1 MSELKTNLEAILQE
15 KQDKII
21 PANIKKDVQIF
32 DVIGTYE
39 GSGGTDYKVKLFE
52 TKEEMQADENAQEG
66 DLAVVYRSENN
77 NMEAKTQTQF
87 IVFPETVVLSEQI
100 TKDIYTNLIAVDVSS
115 YFSVQIQLNSTSLK
129 VVSSD
134 LNYNIKYSSSDGLTY
149 TRTSFSNEEGEPLS
163 NPIDLG
169 TMVHPEPDLEW
180 NSAYGYFL
188 LVPTKPFE
196 GLYEYQSN
204 TWKIAESQLTAS
216 SGNLYNSIAYGKD
229 GVIEGELGTNVSDSF
244 ADINAQ
250 LVYDIQQAYE
260 NMSPKVLSDYEDID
274 TNIRFVP
281 TKQDGTPLL
290 DTSNL
295 TTTRNL
301 FNGCEYLTSIPLLDT
316 SNVLDMYGMFFGCK
330 NLKKVPN
337 LNTTKVTNMGS
348 MFGSCKSLS
357 TIPELDTSNVTNM
370 RNMVAHCNS
379 LTTIPQFDTSKV
391 TDMSYMFFVCSG
403 LVTMPSLN
411 TSSVTNML
419 KMFTGCTSLSDDS
432 LNTILDMCAK
442 ATNVTSNKTL
452 KYIGLTSIQATKCM
466 TLSNYEAFTAAGWT
480 TGY

>member
-1 MSELKTNLEAILQE
+1 MSVLQSNLEYILNE
-15 KQDKII
+15 KETKII
-21 PANIKKDVQIF
+21 PENIKKGVQIF
-32 DVIGTYE
+32 DIVGTLE
-39 GSGGTDYKVKLFE
+39 QGTSGVKLFE
-52 TKEEMQADENAQEG
+52 TQEEMQADKSAKEG
-66 DLAVVYRSENN
+66 DLAVVYRSEND
-77 NMEAKTQTQF
+77 NMKADTQTQF
-87 IVFPETVVLSEQI
+87 ITFPETVVLSEQI

-115 YFSVQIQLNSTSLK
+115 YFSAQIQLNSTSLN
-129 VVSSD
+129 VVSYD
-134 LNYNIKYSSSDGLTY
+134 LNYDIKYSSSDGLTY

-169 TMVHPEPDLEW
+169 IIVHPEPDLEW
-180 NSAYGYFL
+180 NPAYGYFL

-229 GVIEGELGTNVSDSF
+229 GVIEGKLGTNVSDSF

-260 NMSPKVLSDYEDID
+260 NMSPKVLSDYENID
-274 TNIRFVP
+274 ANIRFVP

-295 TTTRNL
+295 TTARNL
-301 FNGCEYLTSIPLLDT
+301 FNSCEYLTSIPLLDT
-316 SNVLDMYGMFFGCK
+316 SNVLDMYGMFYGCK
-330 NLKKVPN
+330 NLKEVPN
-337 LNTTKVTNMGS
+337 LNTAKVTDMNA
-348 MFGSCKSLS
+348 MFSGCTLLS
-357 TIPELDTSNVTNM
+357 TIPELDTSNVTIITSMFTN
-370 RNMVAHCNS
+370 CKS

-391 TDMSYMFFVCSG
+391 TDMSYMFFICSG
-403 LVTMPSLN
+403 LVTIPSLD
-411 TSSVTNML
+411 TSKVTNM
-419 KMFTGCTSLSDDS
+419 KYMFDGCTKLSNDS
-432 LNTILDMCAK
+432 LNNILSMCTN
-442 ATNVTSNKTL
+442 ATNITENKTL
-452 KYIGLTSIQATKCM
+452 KYIGLTQEQATKCT

>member
-1 MSELKTNLEAILQE
+1 MTLLEINLSEILQE
-15 KQDKII
+15 KQNKII
-21 PANIKKDVQIF
+21 PENIKKDVQIF

-39 GSGGTDYKVKLFE
+39 GGTSGVKLFK
-52 TKEEMQADENAQEG
+52 TQEEMQADESAKEG

-87 IVFPETVVLSEQI
+87 IIFPETVVLSEQI
-100 TKDIYTNLIAVDVSS
+100 TKRIYTNLIAVDVSS
-115 YFSVQIQLNSTSLK
+115 YFSMQIQLNPTSANI
-129 VVSSD
+129 VFPHSSD
-134 LNYNIKYSSSDGLTY
+134 YNIKYSSSDGLTY
-149 TRTSFSNEEGEPLS
+149 TRTSFSNKEGEPLS

-250 LVYDIQQAYE
+250 LVYDIQRAYE

-274 TNIRFVP
+274 ANIRFVP

-295 TTTRNL
+295 TTARNL

-316 SNVLDMYGMFFGCK
+316 SNVLDMYGMFSSCK
-330 NLKKVPN
+330 NLKK
-337 LNTTKVTNMGS
+337 
-348 MFGSCKSLS
+348 S
-357 TIPELDTSNVTNM
+357 T
-370 RNMVAHCNS
+370 
-379 LTTIPQFDTSKV
+379 
-391 TDMSYMFFVCSG
+391 
-403 LVTMPSLN
+403 
-411 TSSVTNML
+411 
-419 KMFTGCTSLSDDS
+419 
-432 LNTILDMCAK
+432 
-442 ATNVTSNKTL
+442 
-452 KYIGLTSIQATKCM
+452 
-466 TLSNYEAFTAAGWT
+466 
-480 TGY
+480 